1 MQEYVDIFLKMQRL
15 LRFCA
20 KRGTAIF
27 CIQALDKPDFSY
39 IIITGNYQK

>member
-1 MQEYVDIFLKMQRL
+1 MQKYADIFLKIQRL
-15 LRFCA
+15 PRFCA
-20 KRGTAIF
+20 KRGAAIF